1 MYDKNID
8 LECKLIPYD
17 SKDELEEFDIDEIV
31 FELDSKIDLLSSKA
45 DKYDYLVAMA
55 SGILCG
61 LLDVFWVGEFNFDRG
76 KGIASDKVDKFVL
89 KTAEIIEGK
98 KFDNLSDAV
107 RALENKFPIPSDGNT
122 HDFGGGLQHHLKD
135 FAHHPTIAGL
145 TFSLLT
151 QFTEKSYGEDE
162 LGNFGYF
169 EIAEKSK
176 AFIGNS
182 LPDKLFKGTI
192 TWFFHLVSDI
202 AGSKDTAGLTGGTG
216 LPGPIL
222 SLAKMISTLPLFKN
236 MNVKGMPV
244 SKFLSK
250 LFNGTAGGLVS
261 GRFDFR
267 AEFGIGLELT
277 RQAIPVI
284 ANECIVRSFYFIRH
298 LAYEIKDKNIKSF
311 DDMDRINWE
320 LVKAKD
326 NPTIARMLTIST
338 GVFTSLDFTE
348 AVISQNYLLSINWIG
363 VGRFAVAIST
373 DLSYGLKKRNL
384 KKIRAAY
391 EQMNLHMYR
400 NDDYIK
406 LSDKFGLSLK
416 QTEILYNLEYFLVL
430 NDIENTK
437 YPKGKDDIFD
447 KKIKWL
453 AEWKELIS
461 KNFESFTQVPG
472 AELKWYSLEKLD
484 EIIIKQNPTKPWF
497 RLVLL
502 EVISF
507 EPYFPLKVYK
517 DSEGNI
523 SISEDYKTL
532 SKLRYR
538 YKKEKAYQF
547 LNEEFTGM
555 YVEKDYVN
563 RLVKT
568 YNKNLRQL
576 SIYPSLDPKTLSITA
591 LMTAISIMTA
601 GVATGPIAIALV
613 GSNFAGLSGAALTS
627 ACLAY
632 LGGGAISVGGA
643 GMVGGTIAIIGG
655 GGLLGF
661 GLGASLANSLYS
673 YELHSNQTVLEAAR
687 FLTTIKEIYI
697 YDEKD
702 LEFTNMIC
710 KFYTDNI
717 ISIEKDLVDLRI
729 NLDTD
734 DSDQKQINKI
744 KIKNSEKNL
753 AIMKT
758 ARKILIDL
766 NKQKP

>member
-1 MYDKNID
+1 MNNKNID
-8 LECKLIPYD
+8 LEYKLIPYN
-17 SKDELEEFDIDEIV
+17 SKDEIEEFNIDEII

-45 DKYDYLVAMA
+45 DKYDYLLAMA

-61 LLDVFWVGEFNFDRG
+61 LLDVFWVEEFNFDRG
-76 KGIASDKVDKFVL
+76 CHIASDKIDKFVL
-89 KTAEIIEGK
+89 KTAEIVEGK

-122 HDFGGGLQHHLKD
+122 PDFGGGRQHHLRD

-151 QFTEKSYGEDE
+151 QFTEESYGTDVD
-162 LGNFGYF
+162 GNFAIF
-169 EIAEKSK
+169 DIPDKSK
-176 AFIGNS
+176 VFIGKS
-182 LPDKLFKGTI
+182 LPEKLILGTI
-192 TWFFHLVSDI
+192 TWFFHMVSDI
-202 AGSKDTAGLTGGTG
+202 AGSKDTAGQSGGAG

-236 MNVKGMPV
+236 INVKGIPL

-250 LFNGTAGGLVS
+250 LYNGTAGGLIN

-277 RQAIPVI
+277 RQAVPVL

-298 LAYEIKDKNIKSF
+298 LAYEFKDKNIKSI
-311 DDMDRINWE
+311 DEMNKINWE
-320 LVKAKD
+320 LVKPKD

-338 GVFTSLDFTE
+338 GVFTSLDLTG
-348 AVISQNYLLSINWIG
+348 AIISQKYLVSINWIG
-363 VGRFAVAIST
+363 VGRFAVVLST
-373 DLSYGLKKRNL
+373 ELNYGLKKRSL
-384 KKIRAAY
+384 KRIRAAY
-391 EQMNLHMYR
+391 EQMNRHMYR
-400 NDDYIK
+400 TDDYIK
-406 LSDKFGLSLK
+406 LSDKLGLSLK
-416 QTEILYNLEYFLVL
+416 QTEILYNIEYNLVL

-437 YPKGKDDIFD
+437 YPKGKDDVFD
-447 KKIKWL
+447 RKIKWL

-461 KNFESFTQVPG
+461 KNFESFTQVSG
-472 AELKWYSLEKLD
+472 AEIKWYSLEKL
-484 EIIIKQNPTKPWF
+484 EESIIKQNPTKPWF

-502 EVISF
+502 EAMIF
-507 EPYFPLKVYK
+507 EPYFPLKVNK

-523 SISEDYKTL
+523 SIPDDYKIL

-555 YVEKDYVN
+555 YVDKDYVN

-568 YNKNLRQL
+568 YNKNLIQIG
-576 SIYPSLDPKTLSITA
+576 IYPNLDPRALSITA
-591 LMTAISIMTA
+591 LMTAISVMTA
-601 GVATGPIAIALV
+601 GLATGPIAIALV

-627 ACLAY
+627 ACLPY

-643 GMVGGTIAIIGG
+643 GMVGGSIAIIGS

-661 GLGASLANSLYS
+661 GFGAGLASSLYS
-673 YELHSNQTVLEAAR
+673 HEIQSNQTFLEAAK
-687 FLTTIKEIYI
+687 FLTTIKEIFI
-697 YDEKD
+697 DDEKD
-702 LEFTNMIC
+702 LEFTTMIF

-717 ISIEKDLVDLRI
+717 INIEKYLVDLRI

-734 DSDQKQINKI
+734 DNEQKQINKI

-753 AIMKT
+753 AIMKKV
-758 ARKILIDL
+758 RKKMIDL
-766 NKQKP
+766 NKQAN